1 MGVLDDYDQNLLDER
16 EYAPM
21 DFDARRAVEAEL
33 AERDRREGRRTG
45 RLGAA
50 QESDEGKKKPR
61 KDGDGFQHTT
71 RKESRSIIHFEN
83 GNIYR

>member
-1 MGVLDDYDQNLLDER
+1 MRTNIVHNNFPYPYPFDYFSTYSDYKEMGVLDDYDQNLLDER
-16 EYAPM
+16 DYAPM

-50 QESDEGKKKPR
+50 QESDEGK
-61 KDGDGFQHTT
+61 
-71 RKESRSIIHFEN
+71 
-83 GNIYR
+83 

>member
-16 EYAPM
+16 DYAPM

-50 QESDEGKKKPR
+50 QESDEGK
-61 KDGDGFQHTT
+61 
-71 RKESRSIIHFEN
+71 
-83 GNIYR
+83 